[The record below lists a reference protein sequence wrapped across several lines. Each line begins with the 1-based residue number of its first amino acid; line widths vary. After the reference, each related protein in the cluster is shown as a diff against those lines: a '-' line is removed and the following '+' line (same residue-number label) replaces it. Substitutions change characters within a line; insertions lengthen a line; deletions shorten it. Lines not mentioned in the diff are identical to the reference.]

1 MSKTFVIAGNHE
13 QARTWIK
20 QNITDYANTHGAWRS
35 LSDYIT
41 VSGPEQLRGYSDPH
55 GVFIGNWYERKD
67 IREILTILLQSS
79 ISGKTLGDSGITKAI
94 EVYGEYVNEN
104 K

>member
-41 VSGPEQLRGYSDPH
+41 VSGPEQLKGYSDPH
-55 GVFIGNWYERKD
+55 GVFIGNWYERSD
-67 IREILTILLQSS
+67 IREILTILSQYAYPN
-79 ISGKTLGDSGITKAI
+79 GNTGILKAI

>member
-1 MSKTFVIAGNHE
+1 MSKTFVIAGNHDH
-13 QARTWIK
+13 ARIWIK
-20 QNITDYANTHGAWRS
+20 EDVDKRYRAGETSIT
-35 LSDYIT
+35 LSDYIY

-67 IREILTILLQSS
+67 IREILTILHMSGNKVNTQILKALQ
-79 ISGKTLGDSGITKAI
+79 
-94 EVYGEYVNEN
+94 VYGEYVNEN

>member
-13 QARTWIK
+13 QARNWIK

-35 LSDYIT
+35 LSDYIA
-41 VSGPEQLRGYSDPH
+41 VSGPEQLKGYSDPH

-67 IREILTILLQSS
+67 IREILTILHM
-79 ISGKTLGDSGITKAI
+79 SGNKVNTQIMKAI
-94 EVYGEYVNEN
+94 QVYGEYESNQRRT
-104 K
+104 

>member
-35 LSDYIT
+35 LSDYIA
-41 VSGPEQLRGYSDPH
+41 VSGPEQLKGYSDPH

-67 IREILTILLQSS
+67 IGEVLTILLQCSN
-79 ISGKTLGDSGITKAI
+79 GNSGILKALQ
-94 EVYGEYVNEN
+94 VYGEYESN

>member
-1 MSKTFVIAGNHE
+1 MSKTFVIAGNHAH
-13 QARTWIK
+13 ARMWIK
-20 QNITDYANTHGAWRS
+20 EDADKRWRAGETSIT
-35 LSDYIT
+35 LSDYIY

-67 IREILTILLQSS
+67 IREILTILSQYAYPN
-79 ISGKTLGDSGITKAI
+79 GNSGILKAI
-94 EVYGEYVNEN
+94 QIYGEYVNEN